1 MRSWHDDAPTS
12 PFVNKE
18 KCCAFKRPSYTGIPV
33 LVSCI
38 VLKGPLKCCLRAVSQ
53 LGGISSHFRTEF
65 GFLQF
70 VCVFLPLFLLKGL
83 SFMVSM
89 SFWSLWLLSSGW
101 FLFVTG
107 CWCTR
112 VATAQGKQGIW
123 FLLFPDRENT
133 GNFALTQGKI
143 LRHRE
148 NIFL

>member
-38 VLKGPLKCCLRAVSQ
+38 ILKGPLKCCLRAVSQ

-70 VCVFLPLFLLKGL
+70 VCVILPLFLLKGL
-83 SFMVSM
+83 SFTVSL
-89 SFWSLWLLSSGW
+89 SFWSLGTSF
-101 FLFVTG
+101 FLV
-107 CWCTR
+107 
-112 VATAQGKQGIW
+112 VVV
-123 FLLFPDRENT
+123 P
-133 GNFALTQGKI
+133 
-143 LRHRE
+143 LRHWMLLYCLSACLE
-148 NIFL
+148 HNDWHYWIPLMVLFGALLALAMATG

>member
-1 MRSWHDDAPTS
+1 MRSWHDNAPTS

-83 SFMVSM
+83 SFTVSM

-101 FLFVTG
+101 LV
-107 CWCTR
+107 
-112 VATAQGKQGIW
+112 
-123 FLLFPDRENT
+123 P
-133 GNFALTQGKI
+133 
-143 LRHRE
+143 LRHWMLVYCLSAAFE
-148 NIFL
+148 HNNWHHWIPLMVLVGALLALAMANG